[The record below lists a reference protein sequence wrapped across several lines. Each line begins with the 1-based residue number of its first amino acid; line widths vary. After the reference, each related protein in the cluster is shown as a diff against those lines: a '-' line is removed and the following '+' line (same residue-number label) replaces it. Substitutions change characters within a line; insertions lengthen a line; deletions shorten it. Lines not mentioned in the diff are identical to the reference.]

1 MKIRL
6 WRRRPW
12 RPPPLGELTM
22 QGRMLMLRRSSQFA
36 AIVLIIA
43 VVAMP
48 AMACIVPDRQMTAE
62 EQACCKKMAHACE
75 SSAMPASHS
84 CCQHPVSRNA
94 VNVSS
99 IRTDHFA
106 VSAAVV
112 EAVFTPTTP
121 ASQQLVM
128 KFESPPEGPL
138 KISSVL
144 RI

>member
-1 MKIRL
+1 
-6 WRRRPW
+6 
-12 RPPPLGELTM
+12 
-22 QGRMLMLRRSSQFA
+22 MLRRGSQFA

-48 AMACIVPDRQMTAE
+48 VMACIVPARQMTAE

-75 SSAMPASHS
+75 SSVMPASHS
-84 CCQHPVSRNA
+84 CCQHPASQHP

-99 IRTDHFA
+99 TRTSSYI
-106 VSAAVV
+106 VCEGSL
-112 EAVFTPTTP
+112 EATFTIPTSSRLFVTT
-121 ASQQLVM
+121 
-128 KFESPPEGPL
+128 FESPPEKPL